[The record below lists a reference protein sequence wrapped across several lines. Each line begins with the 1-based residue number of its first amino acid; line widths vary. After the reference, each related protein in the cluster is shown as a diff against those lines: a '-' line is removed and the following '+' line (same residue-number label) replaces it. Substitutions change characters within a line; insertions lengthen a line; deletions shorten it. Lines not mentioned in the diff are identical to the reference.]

1 MSALVQAPDRWA
13 DFRHSQR
20 EDFADSI
27 IAAVSDPAA
36 DALSVTEIVK
46 RTGTSRK
53 TFYKYFDSLSAAVVY
68 TEQSVLRRLSEHA
81 EAAVA
86 VAASGRERLLAVLED
101 NSRVATKS
109 PDLFRFISFFDYTFR
124 YTGMDKAEQLA
135 FDSAMSVLYSDA
147 IDIFRAGQDD
157 GSIRSDL
164 EPEITVAALSGAV
177 IGLVQRHLAI
187 TSSAPNPQALLD
199 TTALEI
205 AAWRAFL
212 S

>member
-1 MSALVQAPDRWA
+1 MSAPVQATDRWA
-13 DFRHSQR
+13 EFRQSQR
-20 EDFADSI
+20 EEFADSI
-27 IAAVSDPAA
+27 IAAVSDPHAG
-36 DALSVTEIVK
+36 ALSVTEIVN

-68 TEQSVLRRLSEHA
+68 TEKSVLRRLSDHA

-86 VAASGRERLLAVLED
+86 IAASGRERLLAVLED
-101 NSRVATKS
+101 NGRVATKS
-109 PDLFRFISFFDYTFR
+109 PELFRFISFFDYTFR
-124 YTGMDKAEQLA
+124 YTGIEEADQRA
-135 FDSAMSVLYSDA
+135 FDSAMRILYADA

-164 EPEITVAALSGAV
+164 EPEVTVAAISGAV

-187 TSSAPNPQALLD
+187 TSSSPNPQALLD
-199 TTALEI
+199 MTALEI